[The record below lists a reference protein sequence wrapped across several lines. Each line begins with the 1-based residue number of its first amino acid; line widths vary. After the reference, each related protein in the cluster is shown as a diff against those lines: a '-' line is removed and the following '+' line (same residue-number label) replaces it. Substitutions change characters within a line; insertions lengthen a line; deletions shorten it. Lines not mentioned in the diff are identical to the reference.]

1 MGYEPVFL
9 ERVKG
14 RHIASFNSIYV
25 LTGLELPSMH
35 FEVSCIWC
43 TFPSLVPT
51 MIALLQEMYPEI
63 LCDVC

>member
-35 FEVSCIWC
+35 SEVACILC
-43 TFPSLVPT
+43 TYPSLVTT
-51 MIALLQEMYPEI
+51 MIDLLKEMYPEI
-63 LCDVC
+63 LCDV